1 MEDRNIDRIERYLQ
15 DEMEEAERRT
25 FESELKKDDELQRQL
40 SAYLL
45 AVDAI
50 EGEIRSDLKD
60 KMEKWEA
67 PGRKGN
73 GRSGMWS
80 GILIAV
86 FALAAITV
94 FWMCPAEEEEQWSQY
109 AAVNIET
116 LQRSAGPSDE
126 IRLLN
131 QYYVSGNYA
140 KAQQMI
146 NSMGAGKQEQAEVQF
161 IQGLLNYQKEDFEN
175 AVSIFALLKG
185 SDQAHFSIVEQSE
198 YYYLLSLIRMGNCG
212 EDCRQSLE
220 NIAEESEHLRQK
232 EANKLLNEVS
242 F

>member
-1 MEDRNIDRIERYLQ
+1 MENGNIDRIERYLQ
-15 DEMEEAERRT
+15 EEMEEAEKRT
-25 FESELKKDDELQRQL
+25 FESELKNDEELQRQL

-60 KMEKWEA
+60 KMEEWGA
-67 PGRKGN
+67 PGRH
-73 GRSGMWS
+73 RSGRTGLWS
-80 GILIAV
+80 GIILV
-86 FALAAITV
+86 FVALAAITV
-94 FWMCPAEEEEQWSQY
+94 FWMCPAEEEEQWGQY

-146 NSMGAGKQEQAEVQF
+146 NSMESGEREGADVQF
-161 IQGLLNYQKEDFEN
+161 IQGLLNYQNEDFEN
-175 AVSIFALLKG
+175 AASIFALLKG
-185 SDQAHFSIVEQSE
+185 LEEAHFTIVEQSE
-198 YYYLLSLIRMGNCG
+198 YYYLLTLIRMGNCG
-212 EDCRQSLE
+212 DECRQSLK
-220 NIAEESEHLRQK
+220 NIAEDNNHLRQNEAK
-232 EANKLLNEVS
+232 ELLNEVS
-242 F
+242 I